1 MDSFLDMVDGKGR
14 FMAADTQFDEA
25 EAVIIGAPMDY
36 TVSFR
41 PGSRFGP
48 SAIRDVSEGLEE
60 YSVYQDK
67 DLTEISYMDAG
78 DLLLPFGNVQRALDK
93 IEAAMKILFA
103 EGKKPLLLGGEHL
116 VSLPAI
122 RAAYAKYPDL
132 RVIHLD
138 AHTDLRQDYMGEALS
153 HATVMRHVTEML
165 GDKRLI
171 QLGIRSGMKAEF
183 DYAKAHNLLFR
194 DQVLAPLQELLP
206 QLQSYPIYFSL
217 DIDVV
222 DPAFAPGTGTPE
234 SGGCDGR
241 EIIETMGLLRQM
253 NIVGFD
259 LVEVAPVY
267 DASGCT
273 ALLAAKLV
281 REALLAFCK
290 VRRG

>member
-1 MDSFLDMVDGKGR
+1 MDNFSRLVDGKGR
-14 FMAADTQFDEA
+14 FMAAEAEFAEA
-25 EAVIIGAPMDY
+25 EAVLLGAPMDY

-60 YSVYQDK
+60 YSIYQDK
-67 DLTEISYMDAG
+67 DLNDIDFMDAG
-78 DLLLPFGNVQRALDK
+78 DLILPFGNVQKALDK
-93 IEAAMKILFA
+93 IGEAMNTLFQA
-103 EGKKPLLLGGEHL
+103 GKKPILLGGEHL

-122 RAAYAKYPDL
+122 RAAYQRYPDL

-138 AHTDLRQDYMGEALS
+138 AHTDLRPDYIGETLS
-153 HATVMRHVTEML
+153 HATVMRHVTELL

-171 QLGIRSGMKAEF
+171 QLGIRSGTKEDF
-183 DYAKAHNLLFR
+183 LYASVHNILFR
-194 DQVLAPLQELLP
+194 DNVLEPLKKFLQELKP
-206 QLQSYPIYFSL
+206 YPVYFSL

-234 SGGCDGR
+234 SGGCDSR
-241 EIIETMGLLRQM
+241 EIIESVGLLREL
-253 NIVGFD
+253 NVVGFD

-267 DASGCT
+267 DTSGCT

-281 REALLAFCK
+281 REALLAIC
-290 VRRG
+290 R

>member
-1 MDSFLDMVDGKGR
+1 MDKFMELVDGKGR
-14 FMAADTQFDEA
+14 FMAANAQFNEA
-25 EAVIIGAPMDY
+25 EAVLIGAPMDY

-48 SAIRDVSEGLEE
+48 AAIRDVSEGLEE
-60 YSVYQDK
+60 YSVYQDR
-67 DLTEISYMDAG
+67 DLNEISFMDAG
-78 DLLLPFGNVQRALDK
+78 DLVLPFGNVQKALDK
-93 IEAAMKILFA
+93 IEEALTIIFEA
-103 EGKKPLLLGGEHL
+103 GKKPILLGGEHL

-122 RAAYAKYPDL
+122 RAAHVRYPDL

-138 AHTDLRQDYMGEALS
+138 AHTDLRRDYMGEMLS

-165 GDKRLI
+165 GDKRLV
-171 QLGIRSGMKAEF
+171 QLGIRSGTKEDF
-183 DYAKAHNLLFR
+183 EYASAHNVLFR
-194 DQVLAPLQELLP
+194 DQVISPLKEVLP
-206 QLQSYPIYFSL
+206 QLLPYPIYFSL

-241 EIIETMGLLRQM
+241 EIIETIGLLNGL

-273 ALLAAKLV
+273 SLLAAKLV
-281 REALLAFCK
+281 REALLAICK
-290 VRRG
+290 

>member
-1 MDSFLDMVDGKGR
+1 MDNLEDLVDGKGR
-14 FMAADTQFDEA
+14 FMAAAAEFSEA
-25 EAVIIGAPMDY
+25 EAVLIGAPMDY

-67 DLTEISYMDAG
+67 DLTEIAFMDMG
-78 DLLLPFGNVQRALDK
+78 DLLLPYGNVQKALNK
-93 IEAAMKILFA
+93 IEAAMKMLFA
-103 EGKKPLLLGGEHL
+103 SGKKPLLLGGEHL

-122 RAAYAKYPDL
+122 RAAYDRYPDL

-138 AHTDLRQDYMGEALS
+138 AHTDLRQDYMGETLS
-153 HATVMRHVTEML
+153 HATVMRHVSEML
-165 GDKRLI
+165 GDNRLV
-171 QLGIRSGMKAEF
+171 QLGIRSGTKEDF
-183 DYAKAHNLLFR
+183 QYAAAHNLLVR
-194 DQVLAPLQELLP
+194 DEVLAPLKELLP
-206 QLQSYPIYFSL
+206 KLQSYPIYFSL

-241 EIIETMGLLRQM
+241 EIIEAVGLLRDL
-253 NIVGFD
+253 NVVGFD

-273 ALLAAKLV
+273 SLLAAKLV
-281 REALLAFCK
+281 REALLAIC
-290 VRRG
+290 R

>member
-1 MDSFLDMVDGKGR
+1 MASLMDWVDGKGR
-14 FMAADTQFDEA
+14 FMAADA
-25 EAVIIGAPMDY
+25 EFAAARTVLIGAPMDY

-67 DLTEISYMDAG
+67 DLLDIEFMDAG
-78 DLLLPFGNVQRALDK
+78 DLILPFGNVEKALDL
-93 IEAAMKILFA
+93 IGQAITYLYQ
-103 EGKKPLLLGGEHL
+103 EGKTPLMLGGEHL

-138 AHTDLRQDYMGEALS
+138 AHTDLRPDYLGEQLS

-171 QLGIRSGMKAEF
+171 QLGIRSGTREDFEF
-183 DYAKAHNLLFR
+183 GKAHNLLFR
-194 DQVLAPLQELLP
+194 DQVVEPLKSLIPELRP
-206 QLQSYPIYFSL
+206 YPIYFSL
-217 DIDVV
+217 DIDVI
-222 DPAFAPGTGTPE
+222 DPAFVPGTGTPE
-234 SGGCDGR
+234 SGGCDAR
-241 EIIETMGLLRQM
+241 EIIEAVGLMRHL
-253 NIVGFD
+253 NVVGFD

-267 DASGCT
+267 DPSGCS

-281 REALLAFCK
+281 REALLAIDK
-290 VRRG
+290 T